1 MEFTLGIDTAIRIG
15 IAKENIN
22 TTVFAERCGVV
33 RSTVSRWVN
42 NKTKPSVTV
51 QRRMAKIFRVSYDE
65 FIRWSEYK

>member
-22 TTVFAERCGVV
+22 TTVFAEQCGVV

-65 FIRWSEYK
+65 FIRWSEYT